1 MSGRSH
7 RERQIAEV
15 LARHGMS
22 HLVGVLGLERLRGVA
37 GRAPQQE
44 PYSSPRELRLALEE
58 LGPTFIKLGQIVS
71 TRGDLLGPEY
81 RSELAKLQDAGPS
94 VPGAE
99 IRAVVE
105 REVGGDVEGAFASF
119 EPEPLAAASIGQAHA
134 ATLHDGTEVVVK
146 IRRPGV
152 VEEVQQDLEI
162 LQNLA
167 ARAARLWEP
176 AAQLDLVGVTDEF
189 ARQLRAELDY
199 LAEGRNAERFAR
211 NFADQPDAQIPRVFW
226 ETTTSRIITLERM
239 RGMKVTDF
247 AALEGAG
254 VDRRALAER
263 ATRITAKMVFDDG
276 FFHADPH
283 PGNFFV
289 QPTGRLGIIDF
300 GMVGTLDDR
309 MRERL
314 GTLLVAVMRDDPD
327 RMAGALIA
335 LGTSTGPVDRAR
347 LRDDLAGLTARY
359 GGRAVGE
366 VELGAAIAALMDVV
380 RRHRLRIP
388 RDLAL
393 LVKVIAMEEGVAEQL
408 DPDFRIGEALAPYA
422 RRQLLAQLAPTALGQ
437 RLERLG
443 IDLAELAGDLP
454 EQLRRALEVVAGG
467 GFEVHL
473 RAAELEPL
481 MARAE
486 RLGNRIAVSVLAA
499 AIIDGLAELAAAE
512 RASRNGRA
520 RPTRPGRL
528 AAVGALGAYVA
539 LRSAA
544 PALARRRS
552 SSR

>member
-37 GRAPQQE
+37 GRPPRRE

-94 VPGAE
+94 VPWAE
-99 IRAVVE
+99 IREVAE
-105 REVGGDVEGAFASF
+105 RELGGDIDGAFASF

-152 VEEVQQDLEI
+152 VEEVQEDLEI
-162 LQNLA
+162 LQNFA

-176 AAQLDLVGVTDEF
+176 AAQIDLVGIAEEF

-226 ETTTSRIITLERM
+226 ETTTSRLITLERV

-247 AALEGAG
+247 AALEAAG

-300 GMVGTLDDR
+300 GMVGTLDDG
-309 MRERL
+309 MRDRL
-314 GTLLVAVMRDDPD
+314 GALLVAVMRDDPD

-347 LRDDLAGLTARY
+347 LREDLAGLMARY

-366 VELGAAIAALMDVV
+366 VELGAAAAALMEVV

-422 RRQLLAQLAPTALGQ
+422 RRQLLAQLSPAGLSR

-443 IDLAELAGDLP
+443 IDLAELAADLP
-454 EQLRRALEVVAGG
+454 EQLHRVLEAAAGG

-520 RPTRPGRL
+520 GRTRPGRL

-552 SSR
+552 SGR

>member
-1 MSGRSH
+1 
-7 RERQIAEV
+7 
-15 LARHGMS
+15 
-22 HLVGVLGLERLRGVA
+22 
-37 GRAPQQE
+37 
-44 PYSSPRELRLALEE
+44 
-58 LGPTFIKLGQIVS
+58 
-71 TRGDLLGPEY
+71 
-81 RSELAKLQDAGPS
+81 
-94 VPGAE
+94 
-99 IRAVVE
+99 
-105 REVGGDVEGAFASF
+105 
-119 EPEPLAAASIGQAHA
+119 
-134 ATLHDGTEVVVK
+134 
-146 IRRPGV
+146 
-152 VEEVQQDLEI
+152 
-162 LQNLA
+162 
-167 ARAARLWEP
+167 
-176 AAQLDLVGVTDEF
+176 
-189 ARQLRAELDY
+189 
-199 LAEGRNAERFAR
+199 
-211 NFADQPDAQIPRVFW
+211 
-226 ETTTSRIITLERM
+226 
-239 RGMKVTDF
+239 MKVTDF
-247 AALEGAG
+247 AALEAAG

-300 GMVGTLDDR
+300 GMVGTLDDG
-309 MRERL
+309 MRDRL
-314 GTLLVAVMRDDPD
+314 GALLVAVMRDDPD

-347 LRDDLAGLTARY
+347 LREDLAGLMARY

-366 VELGAAIAALMDVV
+366 VELGAAAAALMEVV

-422 RRQLLAQLAPTALGQ
+422 RRQLLAQLSPAGLSR

-443 IDLAELAGDLP
+443 IDLAELAADLP
-454 EQLRRALEVVAGG
+454 EQLHRVLEAAAGG

-520 RPTRPGRL
+520 GRTRPGRL

-552 SSR
+552 SGR

>member
-1 MSGRSH
+1 M
-7 RERQIAEV
+7 
-15 LARHGMS
+15 
-22 HLVGVLGLERLRGVA
+22 
-37 GRAPQQE
+37 
-44 PYSSPRELRLALEE
+44 
-58 LGPTFIKLGQIVS
+58 
-71 TRGDLLGPEY
+71 
-81 RSELAKLQDAGPS
+81 
-94 VPGAE
+94 
-99 IRAVVE
+99 
-105 REVGGDVEGAFASF
+105 
-119 EPEPLAAASIGQAHA
+119 
-134 ATLHDGTEVVVK
+134 
-146 IRRPGV
+146 
-152 VEEVQQDLEI
+152 EEVQEDLEI
-162 LQNLA
+162 LQNFA

-176 AAQLDLVGVTDEF
+176 AAQIDLVGIAEEF

-226 ETTTSRIITLERM
+226 EATTSRLITLERL

-247 AALEGAG
+247 AALDAAG

-263 ATRITAKMVFDDG
+263 ATHITAKMVFDDG

-300 GMVGTLDDR
+300 GMVGTLDDG
-309 MRERL
+309 MRDRL
-314 GTLLVAVMRDDPD
+314 GALLVAVMRDDPD

-347 LRDDLAGLTARY
+347 LREDLAGLMARY

-366 VELGAAIAALMDVV
+366 VELGAATAALMEVV

-408 DPDFRIGEALAPYA
+408 DPNFRIGEALAPYA
-422 RRQLLAQLAPTALGQ
+422 RRQLLAQLSPAGLSR

-443 IDLAELAGDLP
+443 IDLAELTADLP
-454 EQLRRALEVVAGG
+454 EQLHRVLEAAAGG

-520 RPTRPGRL
+520 VRTRPGRI

-552 SSR
+552 SGR

>member
-22 HLVGVLGLERLRGVA
+22 HLVGVLGLERLRGVT
-37 GRAPQQE
+37 GRPPRQE

-94 VPGAE
+94 VPWAE
-99 IRAVVE
+99 IREVAE
-105 REVGGDVEGAFASF
+105 RELGGGIDGAFASF

-152 VEEVQQDLEI
+152 VEEVQEDLEI
-162 LQNLA
+162 LQNFA

-176 AAQLDLVGVTDEF
+176 AAQIDLVGIAEEF

-226 ETTTSRIITLERM
+226 ETTTSRLITLERV

-247 AALEGAG
+247 AALDAAG

-300 GMVGTLDDR
+300 GMVGTLDDG
-309 MRERL
+309 MRDRL

-347 LRDDLAGLTARY
+347 LREDLAGLMAGY

-366 VELGAAIAALMDVV
+366 VELGAATAALMEVV

-422 RRQLLAQLAPTALGQ
+422 RRQLLAQLSPAGLSR

-443 IDLAELAGDLP
+443 IDLAELAADLP
-454 EQLRRALEVVAGG
+454 EQLHRVLEAAAGG

-520 RPTRPGRL
+520 GRTRPGRL
-528 AAVGALGAYVA
+528 AAVGAFGAYVA

-552 SSR
+552 SGR

>member
-1 MSGRSH
+1 
-7 RERQIAEV
+7 
-15 LARHGMS
+15 
-22 HLVGVLGLERLRGVA
+22 
-37 GRAPQQE
+37 
-44 PYSSPRELRLALEE
+44 
-58 LGPTFIKLGQIVS
+58 
-71 TRGDLLGPEY
+71 
-81 RSELAKLQDAGPS
+81 
-94 VPGAE
+94 
-99 IRAVVE
+99 
-105 REVGGDVEGAFASF
+105 
-119 EPEPLAAASIGQAHA
+119 
-134 ATLHDGTEVVVK
+134 
-146 IRRPGV
+146 
-152 VEEVQQDLEI
+152 
-162 LQNLA
+162 
-167 ARAARLWEP
+167 
-176 AAQLDLVGVTDEF
+176 
-189 ARQLRAELDY
+189 
-199 LAEGRNAERFAR
+199 
-211 NFADQPDAQIPRVFW
+211 
-226 ETTTSRIITLERM
+226 
-239 RGMKVTDF
+239 
-247 AALEGAG
+247 
-254 VDRRALAER
+254 
-263 ATRITAKMVFDDG
+263 
-276 FFHADPH
+276 
-283 PGNFFV
+283 
-289 QPTGRLGIIDF
+289 
-300 GMVGTLDDR
+300 

-380 RRHRLRIP
+380 RRHRLRVP

-520 RPTRPGRL
+520 RGTRPGRL